1 MATSI
6 TIEAASGY
14 PTKTS
19 MRVDVSFAVTYA
31 ASYSTEFEVRRGS
44 KTGTLVDSATGSTF
58 AMSANSSKSGIYKTF
73 SGLSP
78 GTRYTIIAYL
88 CNASTGVQLVSDY
101 LTFTTEAD
109 IQQTIIYH
117 SGANSRNQTI
127 QGDGNLADGNDLF
140 TAPSGF
146 TFYGWAES
154 TGTYDRDYAAGAS
167 YTATS
172 SSNKNLYAIWRRY
185 ESGAIIFYYGV
196 AMASRNTRNLLAW
209 AYNTSSTRQTTVY
222 ESVQSPAMTAGN
234 ITVLGRSFSP
244 VGWSSSAS
252 TISGSGLISGGS
264 YVTPSA
270 SVTTFYAV
278 YQNTAGILVSYNANG
293 GSGSMSS
300 SRVAGTLYYNTFGKN
315 STITVTPRDSTF
327 TPPTGK
333 QFKGWATSAGG
344 DIVTS
349 ISTAYDIAFY
359 AQWGSARPQNW
370 SWSGY
375 LTLNGTRTAY
385 NMTPGGKPPMV
396 QQTDGSYYVYYMGAV
411 EWNNLRARVQEFA
424 DYLGVTLNYLDYN
437 GSSAQ
442 AGQPMTRKQ
451 AQCMADMINSLD
463 PPKAVPTLTN
473 DICVSFF
480 TGLRDSLNSI
490 P

>member
-1 MATSI
+1 MAIS
-6 TIEAASGY
+6 
-14 PTKTS
+14 
-19 MRVDVSFAVTYA
+19 VSFSVVYAGTY
-31 ASYSTEFEVRRGS
+31 YTEFEVHRGS
-44 KTGTLVDSATGSTF
+44 SSGPIEQESTGSSFT
-58 AMSANSSKSGIYKTF
+58 MSKDSSKSDLTKTF
-73 SGLSP
+73 YDLTP
-78 GTRYTIIAYL
+78 GTRYTVIAYL
-88 CNASTGVQLVSDY
+88 CNPASSPVRFGPTSTLP
-101 LTFTTEAD
+101 FTTKAEL
-109 IQQTIIYH
+109 QQTIVYC
-117 SGANSRNQTI
+117 SGSDSRSQTI
-127 QGDGNLADGNDLF
+127 QGDGNLKDGDDLF

-154 TGTYDRDYAAGAS
+154 TGTNESRYDAGDP

-172 SSNKNLYAIWRRY
+172 SSNKYLYAIWRRY
-185 ESGAIIFYYGV
+185 ESQAIFFYYG
-196 AMASRNTRNLLAW
+196 AKQEFNNKRNLLAW

-222 ESVQSPAMTAGN
+222 ESVQSPEMTAGN

-244 VGWSSSAS
+244 VGWSSSSS
-252 TISGSGLISGGS
+252 TISGSGLTSGGS

-270 SVTTFYAV
+270 SVMAFYAV

-300 SRVAGTLYYNTFGKN
+300 SRVAGTLYYNTSGKN

-333 QFKGWATSAGG
+333 QFKGWATTANG

-349 ISTAYDIAFY
+349 VSTAYDITFY
-359 AQWGSARPQNW
+359 AQWDSARPQNW

-385 NMTPGGKPPMV
+385 DMTPGGKPPMV
-396 QQTDGSYYVYYMGAV
+396 QQTDGSYYAYYMGAA
-411 EWNNLRARVQEFA
+411 EWNDLRARVQEFA

-451 AQCMADMINSLD
+451 AQCMADMIDSLD

>member
-6 TIEAASGY
+6 TIEASSGY

-19 MRVDVSFAVTYA
+19 MRVDVSFSVTYA
-31 ASYSTEFEVRRGS
+31 ASYNTEFEVRRGGR
-44 KTGTLVDSATGSTF
+44 TGTLVDSATGSTF
-58 AMSANSSKSGIYKTF
+58 TMSANSSKSGIYKTF
-73 SGLSP
+73 SELSP
-78 GTRYTIIAYL
+78 GTSYTIIAYL
-88 CNASTGVQLVSDY
+88 CNASTGAQLVSDY
-101 LTFTTEAD
+101 LSFTTEAD
-109 IQQTIIYH
+109 IQQTIIYR
-117 SGANSRNQTI
+117 SGSNSRNQTI
-127 QGDGNLADGNDLF
+127 QGDGNLADGDDLF

-154 TGTYDRDYAAGAS
+154 TGTYTRDYAAGAS

-172 SSNKNLYAIWRRY
+172 SSSKSLYAIWRRY
-185 ESGAIIFYYGV
+185 ESGAITFYYGV
-196 AMASRNTRNLLAW
+196 NMASQNTRNLLAW
-209 AYNTSSTRQTTVY
+209 AYNTSSARQTTVY
-222 ESVQSPAMTAGN
+222 ESVQSPSMTAGN

-244 VGWSSSAS
+244 VGWSSSSS
-252 TISGSGLISGGS
+252 TISGSGLASGGS

-270 SVTTFYAV
+270 SVMTFYAV

-300 SRVAGTLYYNTFGKN
+300 ATVSGTLYYNTAGNN

-327 TPPTGK
+327 TPPAGK
-333 QFKGWATSAGG
+333 QFKGWSTTSGG
-344 DIVTS
+344 EIVTS
-349 ISTAYDIAFY
+349 VSTAYNLMFY
-359 AQWGSARPQNW
+359 AQWDSARPQNW
-370 SWSGY
+370 AWSGY
-375 LTLNGTRTAY
+375 LTLNGARTAY
-385 NMTPGGKPPMV
+385 NMVAGGKPPMV
-396 QQTDGSYYVYYMGAV
+396 QQADGTYYAYYMGAA
-411 EWNNLRARVQEFA
+411 EWNNLRYRVQEFA

-451 AQCMADMINSLD
+451 AQCMADMIDSLD